1 MAFLHEYVAPVLPGG
16 DAGPPRLASPDLVED
31 PRNVGYALARPSG
44 PRPAV
49 APTWGAPTPP
59 RRRLPRRRPL
69 PPSKSAIRLPSVLAQ
84 MLLVPS
90 EREVARCTEKM
101 SRRRREGRGFQS
113 GRQGRKDIRRAE
125 AHREFSFIGGM
136 TMTALAA
143 GRPRDDG
150 GWAELAVR
158 RAPIAGA
165 DRLLRRDGARP
176 DRSEIEGTVL
186 AHARTVLGVL
196 SGDSHIDRV
205 TGEPIHEAKHEGQGK
220 RNVARGER

>member
-1 MAFLHEYVAPVLPGG
+1 VSSWPSAYVAPVLPGG
-16 DAGPPRLASPDLVED
+16 DAGPPRLASPDWLSTL
-31 PRNVGYALARPSG
+31 GMLAMRSRDRAG
-44 PRPAV
+44 PDRQLRWSAW
-49 APTWGAPTPP
+49 PTWGAPTPP

-69 PPSKSAIRLPSVLAQ
+69 PPSKSSIRLPSVLAQ

-90 EREVARCTEKM
+90 EREVARCTEKT
-101 SRRRREGRGFQS
+101 SRRRREGRAFKVVARCPGQGGRHPPLCAWGQCGVDEAGQGDPGTDRSAGDLGNRS
-113 GRQGRKDIRRAE
+113 GWRRLRPE
-125 AHREFSFIGGM
+125 C
-136 TMTALAA
+136 AA

-186 AHARTVLGVL
+186 AHSRTV
-196 SGDSHIDRV
+196 
-205 TGEPIHEAKHEGQGK
+205 
-220 RNVARGER
+220 RGA